1 MVKWSNTR
9 HTVRR
14 DKKLSSELNILR
26 TLQYTVAAN
35 LENVEYSGISLNM
48 ENSGNSVQ
56 PPGKLRQTKVV
67 LVPHS
72 NIRVKQLL
80 TGLTRS
86 DMARVRLC
94 SCYIAGVDVE

>member
-86 DMARVRLC
+86 DVVRVRLC
-94 SCYIAGVDVE
+94 TCYIAGVDVE

>member
-1 MVKWSNTR
+1 MVKWSNTQV
-9 HTVRR
+9 TPS
-14 DKKLSSELNILR
+14 DATKNSSELKILR

-35 LENVEYSGISLNM
+35 LENVEYSGISLNV

-94 SCYIAGVDVE
+94 TCYIAGVDVE